1 MQRVK
6 IIKPERVPLKQK
18 TVTIKP
24 NVENS
29 KVERNNRPPD
39 NGVRPPNNGVKDRQD
54 RFVKSLQPIN
64 QKSKNEKQEF
74 RKYGKIEQT
83 LKDKTVFLI
92 AGGPSL
98 KDFDFSSLK
107 GKNVI
112 AINKAFMYLP
122 EYQYL
127 YWTDSRFY
135 TWYKNDIDKQE
146 CKKYTPCIN
155 PNDVSGNITVLKNS
169 GGRIIDLTTPD
180 SITAGNNS
188 GFGAISLAIKLGAS
202 KIYLL
207 GYDMG
212 YTGNKTHFHDGYPSN
227 TAKQSVYNSML
238 KYFEDNADIIK
249 SVVKIYN
256 TSATSNLKCFD
267 YCDINIAISTS

>member
-1 MQRVK
+1 MQKIK

-18 TVTIKP
+18 TVTIKHKTEEDR
-24 NVENS
+24 VQQ
-29 KVERNNRPPD
+29 KARLMNN
-39 NGVRPPNNGVKDRQD
+39 NMNGVKERQE
-54 RFVKSLQPIN
+54 RFIKSLQPN
-64 QKSKNEKQEF
+64 NAQSNKPRQEF
-74 RKYGKIEQT
+74 RKFGKIDQD

-98 KDFDFSSLK
+98 KDFDFNKLR

-135 TWYKNDIDKQE
+135 TWYKKDIDMLS
-146 CKKYTPCIN
+146 CKKYTPCTSSNN
-155 PNDVSGNITVLKNS
+155 PTDDIIVLKNS
-169 GGRIIDLTTPD
+169 GGRIVDLTTPD
-180 SITAGNNS
+180 VITAGNNS
-188 GFGAISLAIKLGAS
+188 GFGAISLAIKMGAS

-227 TAKQSVYNSML
+227 TAKQTVYNNML
-238 KYFEDNADIIK
+238 KYFEDNAEIIK
-249 SVVKIYN
+249 ATVKIYN
-256 TSATSNLKCFD
+256 TSRNSNLKCFD
-267 YCDINIAISTS
+267 YIDINTAILTS

>member
-18 TVTIKP
+18 TVTVKP
-24 NVENS
+24 NIENS
-29 KVERNNRPPD
+29 NVERNNRPPG
-39 NGVRPPNNGVKDRQD
+39 NGVRPPSNGVKDRQD
-54 RFVKSLQPIN
+54 RFVKSLQPNN
-64 QKSKNEKQEF
+64 QKFKNEKQEF

-98 KDFDFSSLK
+98 KDFDFNRLS

-135 TWYKNDIDKQE
+135 TWYKDEINKQE
-146 CKKYTPCIN
+146 CKKYTPCVN
-155 PNDVSGNITVLKNS
+155 PNNVSENITVLKNS